1 MRRSLGVL
9 AAGAV
14 LMAAAPATFGGW
26 AVISVEN
33 VPTQLEVGQPTP
45 LTFMILQHGREPLR
59 GLKPT
64 VTVTPEGARR
74 GEKVTAE
81 AGRKAGQYVATITP
95 AAAGMVRISIDANWR
110 HEARTELLPIPVVA
124 RVAQAP
130 SGPDEVAVGRRLFV
144 AKGCVSCHAKLD
156 DPAIRAFRS
165 VPVGPELTGR
175 TWPAEWLAAKLADP
189 AQVRGGAQ
197 GDLTMPDLDLTP
209 SEIAAL
215 VAFLNRGAGTEVSSR

>member
-9 AAGAV
+9 AASAV
-14 LMAAAPATFGGW
+14 LMAAAPATYGGW

-33 VPTQLEVGQPTP
+33 VPTQLEAGQPTR

-124 RVAQAP
+124 RVAQAAAE
-130 SGPDEVAVGRRLFV
+130 DESAVGRQLFA
-144 AKGCVSCHAKLD
+144 AKGCVTCHAKRD
-156 DPAIRAFRS
+156 DRAFAAWRV
-165 VPVGPELTGR
+165 VPIGPDLTGR

-189 AQVRGGAQ
+189 AQARGSAQ
-197 GDLTMPDLDLTP
+197 GDLMMPDLDLTP

>member
-9 AAGAV
+9 AACVV
-14 LMAAAPATFGGW
+14 LMAAAPATYGGW
-26 AVISVEN
+26 AVIKVED
-33 VPTQLEVGQPTP
+33 VPAQLEAGTPTQ
-45 LTFMILQHGREPLR
+45 LTFMILQHGREPMR

-74 GEKVTAE
+74 GEQVRAE
-81 AGRKAGQYVATITP
+81 AGRKVGQYVATITP
-95 AAAGMVRISIDANWR
+95 AAAGLVRITIDANWR
-110 HEARTELLPIPVVA
+110 ETRTELLPIPVVA

-130 SGPDEVAVGRRLFV
+130 SGPDESAVGRRLFV
-144 AKGCVSCHAKLD
+144 AKGCVTCHVKRD
-156 DPAIRAFRS
+156 DPVIRDLRS
-165 VPVGPELTGR
+165 APVGPELTGR

-189 AQVRGGAQ
+189 AQVRGEAQ
-197 GDLTMPDLDLTP
+197 GDLKMPDLDLTP

>member
-1 MRRSLGVL
+1 MRRVLGVL
-9 AAGAV
+9 AATAV
-14 LMAAAPATFGGW
+14 LMAAAPATYGGW

-33 VPTQLEVGQPTP
+33 VPTRLEAGQPTR
-45 LTFMILQHGREPLR
+45 LTFMILQHGREPLS

-74 GEKVTAE
+74 GDKVTAE

-124 RVAQAP
+124 RVAQEP
-130 SGPDEVAVGRRLFV
+130 SADEFALGRQLFV
-144 AKGCVSCHAKLD
+144 AKGCVTCHAKRDDRALD
-156 DPAIRAFRS
+156 AWRVVS
-165 VPVGPELTGR
+165 VGPELTGR

-209 SEIAAL
+209 SEITAL